1 MFEIERYQKA
11 FDEVHASERTKQEV
25 LRMSSGNTPTRRR
38 GTGRRVAILAAAV
51 ALMAVLGMAAYAA
64 IKMDGFALT
73 GDMPK
78 VSIDNMLEEYSPV
91 THRALV
97 EPDGTVHYLD
107 EQGNEI
113 MVLTAEEAA
122 KYEQE
127 QREAKENAV
136 RSSTGLIDVDT
147 LPGVPNSV
155 TELVIG
161 ADGSIPDF
169 ALGNGHMAILCGADK
184 KGWDLKAG
192 DSLALTLTSNDDC
205 FLVFYVIRDGV
216 MLSNEYDP
224 TRVQSHTFSFEA
236 AEPGSY
242 CLGLMYGSA
251 SASNFTNGTLLVEQS
266 P

>member
-1 MFEIERYQKA
+1 MFEIDQYQKA

-25 LRMSSGNTPTRRR
+25 LNMTSGNTPFQRRSA
-38 GTGRRVAILAAAV
+38 GRRIAILAAAV
-51 ALMAVLGMAAYAA
+51 ALMAVLGMAAYAV
-64 IKMDGFALT
+64 ITMDGFALT

-78 VSIDNMLEEYSPV
+78 ASIDNMLEEYSPV
-91 THRALV
+91 THMALV

-107 EQGNEI
+107 KQGNEI

-127 QREAKENAV
+127 QREAQDNAV
-136 RSSTGLIDVDT
+136 RSSTALIDVDT
-147 LPGVPNSV
+147 LPGVPNSI

-161 ADGSIPDF
+161 ADGAVPDF
-169 ALGNGHMAILCGADK
+169 ALGNGHMAVLCGADG

-205 FLVFYVIRDGV
+205 FLVFFVIRDGV
-216 MLSNEYDP
+216 MLSEEYDP
-224 TRVQSHTFSFEA
+224 TRMRSHAFSFEA

-251 SASNFTNGTLLVEQS
+251 SASNFTKGKLLIQQA

>member
-1 MFEIERYQKA
+1 MIETDRYKKT
-11 FDEVHASERTKQEV
+11 FDDIHASERVQMEV
-25 LRMSSGNTPTRRR
+25 LKMTVENKPLRRR
-38 GTGRRVAILAAAV
+38 PAGKRTVVLAAV
-51 ALMAVLGMAAYAA
+51 VVLLIVLGMAAYAA
-64 IKMDGFALT
+64 ATMNGFSLT
-73 GDMPK
+73 GGMSK
-78 VSIDNMLEEYSPV
+78 RAVSQMLEEYSSGA
-91 THRALV
+91 HMALV

-107 EQGNEI
+107 KQGNEI

-127 QREAKENAV
+127 QREAKYNAV
-136 RSSTGLIDVDT
+136 RSSTALIDVDT

-155 TELVIG
+155 TELQIG

-169 ALGNGHMAILCGADK
+169 ALGNGHMAVLCGADE

-216 MLSNEYDP
+216 MLSQEYDP
-224 TRVQSHTFSFEA
+224 TRVRSHAFSFA
-236 AEPGSY
+236 ATEPGSY
-242 CLGLMYGSA
+242 CLGLRYGSV
-251 SASNFTNGTLLVEQS
+251 SASNFTNGKLLIQQA

>member
-1 MFEIERYQKA
+1 MIETDRYKKT
-11 FDEVHASERTKQEV
+11 FDDIRASESMQMEV
-25 LRMSSGNTPTRRR
+25 LKMTVENKPLKRRPAGKR
-38 GTGRRVAILAAAV
+38 TVVLAAV
-51 ALMAVLGMAAYAA
+51 VVLLIVLGMAAYAA
-64 IKMDGFALT
+64 ATMNGFSLT
-73 GDMPK
+73 GGMSK
-78 VSIDNMLEEYSPV
+78 RAVSQMLEEYSPV
-91 THRALV
+91 TIRALV

-122 KYEQE
+122 QYEKE
-127 QREAKENAV
+127 EREAKENAV
-136 RSSTGLIDVDT
+136 RSSTVLIDVDT
-147 LPGVPNSV
+147 LPVIPNSV
-155 TELVIG
+155 TELLIG
-161 ADGSIPDF
+161 ADGAIPDF
-169 ALGNGHMAILCGADK
+169 ALGNGHMAVLCGVDE

-216 MLSNEYDP
+216 VLSQEYDP
-224 TRVQSHTFSFEA
+224 TRVRSHAFSFEA

-251 SASNFTNGTLLVEQS
+251 SASNFTKGTLLIEQA

>member
-1 MFEIERYQKA
+1 MIETDRYKKT
-11 FDEVHASERTKQEV
+11 FDDIRASERVQMEV
-25 LRMSSGNTPTRRR
+25 LKMTVENKPFRRR
-38 GTGRRVAILAAAV
+38 PAGKRIVVLAGV
-51 ALMAVLGMAAYAA
+51 VMLLVVLGMAAYAA
-64 IKMDGFALT
+64 AALNGFSLT
-73 GDMPK
+73 GGMSK
-78 VSIDNMLEEYSPV
+78 RAVNQMLEEYSPV
-91 THRALV
+91 TSRALV

-127 QREAKENAV
+127 QREAQENAV
-136 RSSTGLIDVDT
+136 RSSTALIDVDT

-155 TELVIG
+155 TELQIG

-184 KGWDLKAG
+184 KGWLLEAG
-192 DSLALTLTSNDDC
+192 DSVALTLTSNDDC

-216 MLSNEYDP
+216 MLSQEYDP
-224 TRVQSHTFSFEA
+224 ARVQAHAFSFVA
-236 AEPGSY
+236 AEPGYY

-251 SASNFTNGTLLVEQS
+251 SASNFTDGKVLIEQG

>member
-1 MFEIERYQKA
+1 MTETDRYKRT
-11 FDEVHASERTKQEV
+11 FDDIRASERVQMEV
-25 LRMSSGNTPTRRR
+25 LKMTVENKPVRRR
-38 GTGRRVAILAAAV
+38 PAGKRIVVLAAV
-51 ALMAVLGMAAYAA
+51 VVLLVVLGMAGYAA
-64 IKMDGFALT
+64 AALNGFSLT
-73 GDMPK
+73 GGMSK
-78 VSIDNMLEEYSPV
+78 RAVSQMLEEYSSG
-91 THRALV
+91 THMALV

-107 EQGNEI
+107 KQGNEI

-122 KYEQE
+122 KYDRE
-127 QREAKENAV
+127 QREAQENAV
-136 RSSTGLIDVDT
+136 RSSTALVDVDT
-147 LPGVPNSV
+147 LPGVPNSI
-155 TELVIG
+155 TELQIG

-216 MLSNEYDP
+216 MLSREYDP
-224 TRVQSHTFSFEA
+224 TRVRSHAFSFA
-236 AEPGSY
+236 ATEPGSY

-251 SASNFTNGTLLVEQS
+251 SASNFTDGKILIQQA